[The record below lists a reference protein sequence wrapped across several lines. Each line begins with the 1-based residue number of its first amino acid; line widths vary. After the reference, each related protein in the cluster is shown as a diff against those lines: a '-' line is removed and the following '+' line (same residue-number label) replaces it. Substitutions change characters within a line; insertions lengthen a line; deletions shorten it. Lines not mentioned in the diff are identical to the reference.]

1 MPPTTAVLESGST
14 TSTWSKAD
22 TSRPGWLWP
31 PRSRAGS
38 RNRNRFDVRLAS
50 RTGAPGGMAAYSW
63 RSAATAARCAA
74 MAAAGSLWAT
84 SVMRLSSPFVPAR
97 VRGGAPRSGR
107 GTPNRAKTSGS
118 LSKRDLLSSRTSG
131 SGRAGGREGGEA
143 VVGGVAGGDLF
154 GGHGQAG
161 QGGGCAG
168 VDGVAEQQGHG
179 VAGAGGQGAVQGH
192 VGQGAVAGL
201 PGGEG
206 EQAGRG
212 REVGGL
218 GPADHVGPEP
228 GVGGVVAG
236 VHPGPGVVAD
246 PQAGQGQGQP
256 GDLVIGDET
265 AAAAVGGQRVG
276 DRGQALEQDQAAG
289 LP

>member
-131 SGRAGGREGGEA
+131 SGRAGGRDGGEA
-143 VVGGVAGGDLF
+143 VVAGGAGGDLV
-154 GGHGQAG
+154 GGH
-161 QGGGCAG
+161 
-168 VDGVAEQQGHG
+168 
-179 VAGAGGQGAVQGH
+179 
-192 VGQGAVAGL
+192 
-201 PGGEG
+201 
-206 EQAGRG
+206 

-228 GVGGVVAG
+228 GVGGVEIG

-256 GDLVIGDET
+256 GDLVVGDEP
-265 AAAAVGGQRVG
+265 AALAVGGQGVG
-276 DRGQALEQDQAAG
+276 DRGQPLEQDQAAG
-289 LP
+289 LPGASGAGGPGDQIGRVGLGAAGRVPH